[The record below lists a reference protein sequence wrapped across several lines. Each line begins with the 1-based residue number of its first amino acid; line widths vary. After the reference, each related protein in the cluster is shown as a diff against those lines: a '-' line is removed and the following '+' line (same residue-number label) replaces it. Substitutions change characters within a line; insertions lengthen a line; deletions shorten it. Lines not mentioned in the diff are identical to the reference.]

1 MKKNWMVVFCV
12 VLALSLVL
20 AIPRPELT
28 NNVAVATTGTHT
40 CFNDSDTYTS
50 TYNNDATC
58 TTDGTNTLTCLVTET
73 NHSIPNGIKTNA
85 PAPGSAK
92 GHLFSDY
99 VSDNNATCTEDGTES
114 STCQREGCKA
124 KVIQVIKGSALGHDV
139 QRDEARDVPAACG
152 VPGVIGYSCTRCDFT
167 DDQPSDPLEHNEVT
181 VPGYPPSCTEPGLT
195 DGSKCD
201 GCDLPMKEQE
211 TIPPTGHTPITVD
224 PILPTYTTPGSTG
237 GEKCGVCGMIL
248 SGCEGTGTLTPKLA
262 GLALMRVAP
271 DQDSDM
277 IWPLLKPSTSFTII
291 GEMQNWFYPIML
303 ANGTTGYIHWSYI
316 VAA

>member
-12 VLALSLVL
+12 VLALALVL

-28 NNVAVATTGTHT
+28 NATAKASHSTHFTGNTIKV
-40 CFNDSDTYTS
+40 
-50 TYNNDATC
+50 YNNDATC
-58 TTDGTNTLTCLVTET
+58 TTDGTYTEFC
-73 NHSIPNGIKTNA
+73 NYDNDCKVSRIID
-85 PAPGSAK
+85 APGSAK

-114 STCQREGCKA
+114 STCQREGCQA

-152 VPGVIGYSCTRCDFT
+152 VPGVIGYSCTRCDVT

-224 PILPTYTTPGSTG
+224 PVLPTYTTSGSTG
-237 GEKCGVCGMIL
+237 GEKCGVCGTIL

-271 DQDSDM
+271 DQNSDM

-316 VAA
+316 VTA